1 MQILRLFLAKVNIK
15 DIYECMYLISSID
28 ITILHKYLCLL
39 LYFRQIKEF
48 TFFTILLF
56 GELYVNNL

>member
-1 MQILRLFLAKVNIK
+1 MQILRLFQAKVNIK

-39 LYFRQIKEF
+39 LYFSQIKEF